1 MNSSRTS
8 EQARH
13 RRVIQRLK
21 AELASIDPEDRGPD
35 ASHEMMRFFLQHR
48 LARRAA

>member
-13 RRVIQRLK
+13 RRVIQRLI
-21 AELASIDPEDRGPD
+21 AELASLDPEDRGPD
-35 ASHEMMRFFLQHR
+35 ASRGMMRVFLQHQ